1 MNRFKGGI
9 NLKNNIEFNVDLIVI
24 EYGNYVF
31 KIIDNILNTSLPYQ
45 DKEEVVADTFYL
57 LWKNQNKIE
66 KNLKSYLRTI
76 ARNVAYQKLREKK
89 EIFEYNDL
97 LLNNY
102 SYPKENNLIEDI
114 LNYLTEDEKELFNLY
129 YVSGFRIREIS
140 SIKKK
145 SVSAIKMQ
153 ISRMRKKIKEAS
165 NNV

>member
-1 MNRFKGGI
+1 M
-9 NLKNNIEFNVDLIVI
+9 KNNIEFNVDLIVI